1 MTDDT
6 NQQSQISRFWR
17 WIKMPPQVYVAYL
30 VGLLLVWMVSFY
42 AGTLN
47 PRRGTG
53 FGPPPV
59 VPPIS
64 APKN

>member
-1 MTDDT
+1 MTDDA
-6 NQQSQISRFWR
+6 NQQSQIARLWR
-17 WIKMPPQVYVAYL
+17 WIKSPPQVYVAYL

-47 PRRGTG
+47 PRHGTG

-59 VPPIS
+59 S
-64 APKN
+64 SPKN